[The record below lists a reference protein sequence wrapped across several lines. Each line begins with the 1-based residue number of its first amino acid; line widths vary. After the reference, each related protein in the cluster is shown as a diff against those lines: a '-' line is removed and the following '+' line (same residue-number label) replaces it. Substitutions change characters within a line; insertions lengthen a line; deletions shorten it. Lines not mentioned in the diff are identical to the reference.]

1 MKSQSLGRIGE
12 AVAANY
18 LLAQG
23 YEIITTNFFNKRGYK
38 FGEIDIIVRDK
49 HDKII
54 FVEVK
59 ARKGKEGEVV
69 PEESVTNQK
78 LTNIVKTAQHFLSKH
93 ELMNKEWRIDLIT
106 IILDF
111 SVRKMQLRH
120 IKAIHF

>member
-1 MKSQSLGRIGE
+1 MKSQFLGQVGE

-38 FGEIDIIVRDK
+38 FGEIDIIVKDK
-49 HDKII
+49 HGKII

-59 ARKGKEGEVV
+59 ARKGKEGEVA
-69 PEESVTNQK
+69 PEENVTNQK
-78 LTNIVKTAQHFLSKH
+78 LTNIVKTAQHFLSKY
-93 ELMNKEWRIDLIT
+93 ELVDEEWRIDLIT